1 MNPSFKLRFDQMKE
15 SNPAEN
21 SDEREVVSSS
31 PEMGLTR
38 PLNLCL
44 VWPDGKR
51 FFLNYSYLIAGEFTP
66 EGETNQIQLYF
77 TTYHVSLK
85 GYGLEALFMALLQQW
100 PAQLIA
106 IEPRYVV
113 SAEAPDGTIIEMTV
127 EKIEG

>member
-1 MNPSFKLRFDQMKE
+1 
-15 SNPAEN
+15 
-21 SDEREVVSSS
+21 
-31 PEMGLTR
+31 
-38 PLNLCL
+38 L

-51 FFLNYSYLIAGEFTP
+51 FFLNYSYLIAGEFIP
-66 EGETNQIQLYF
+66 EGETNQIRLYF

-100 PAQLIA
+100 PAQLIS

-113 SAEAPDGTIIEMTV
+113 SEEAPDGTIVEMTV

>member
-1 MNPSFKLRFDQMKE
+1 MNPNFKLRFDQMKE

-21 SDEREVVSSS
+21 SDERELVSSS
-31 PEMGLTR
+31 PEMGTTR

-44 VWPDGKR
+44 TWPDGKR

-66 EGETNQIQLYF
+66 EGETNQIHLYF

-85 GYGLEALFMALLQQW
+85 GYGLETLFMALLQQW
-100 PAQLIA
+100 PAQLIS

-113 SAEAPDGTIIEMTV
+113 SEEAPDGTIIEMTV